1 MTPPNSRKHFA
12 YKLLCTGAL
21 NTDLHKDNDIVI
33 LPDTLKSKSY
43 ISFRMPTSANPYID
57 LDELEQIK
65 SELPETI
72 YKQEYEAIC
81 VEFAENPFCF
91 VLQDLKIQQRVF
103 AKYLPFYNDAETVV
117 SFDFNK
123 NPMAAIMVQNGTNN
137 SYINVIKEFGAAQN
151 EQVNIQFTC
160 EQIRQY
166 VFEKWGVK
174 IGRWGHNKYTCPPSI
189 RLFVTGDATGNTTD
203 SRQAKGLTY
212 FQIILDELGLS
223 TQNLRLFSSNPP
235 HADSFLH
242 INTYL
247 EKHPKFYI
255 DEVQC
260 PNLRIDMLNAQAD
273 ENRGINKKAYDPH
286 YLDTLRY
293 FLEAF
298 TPRKLKY

>member
-1 MTPPNSRKHFA
+1 M
-12 YKLLCTGAL
+12 
-21 NTDLHKDNDIVI
+21 
-33 LPDTLKSKSY
+33 PDTLKSKAY

-57 LDELEQIK
+57 LSELEQIK

-91 VLQDLKIQQRVF
+91 VLQDLAIQKRVF
-103 AKYLPFYNDAETVV
+103 QKSLPFFNDADTVF

-123 NPMAAIMVQNGTNN
+123 NPMAAIAVQQGGN
-137 SYINVIKEFGAAQN
+137 SSFINVIKEFGAPEQQ
-151 EQVNIQFTC
+151 QVNIQFTC
-160 EQIRQY
+160 EQIKQW
-166 VFEKWGVK
+166 VFLKWGAK
-174 IGRWGHNKYTCPPSI
+174 IGKWGHHKYSCPSHI
-189 RLFVTGDATGNTTD
+189 KIFITGDATGNTSD
-203 SRQAKGLTY
+203 SRQAKGMT
-212 FQIILDELGLS
+212 FFEIILDELGLS
-223 TQNLRLFSSNPP
+223 TWNLRLFARNPP

-260 PNLRIDMLNAQAD
+260 PNLRVDMLNAQAN
-273 ENRGINKKAYDPH
+273 EERGIDKKVYDPH
-286 YLDTLRY
+286 HLDTLRY

-298 TPRKLKY
+298 TPRKLNK